1 MRELEAELEEE
12 RKSKTN
18 AVSAKRKLE
27 GDIKDLEAQLEQA
40 NRIKEDGI
48 KQLKKY
54 QVFLR
59 FKKSSILISGVV
71 NPRF

>member
-1 MRELEAELEEE
+1 MEEE

-18 AVSAKRKLE
+18 AVSARRKLE
-27 GDIKDLEAQLEQA
+27 GDIKDLETQLEQA

-54 QVFLR
+54 QVMRRVIFRYTIVYAEEVLVT
-59 FKKSSILISGVV
+59 K
-71 NPRF
+71 